1 MDNNLVT
8 EAINLTLFGMGFVFV
23 FLALMVVVTTMMSV
37 LVKRFQPNLNLAA
50 TQTLNCRVELMKRQK
65 QLLKKQSICIQRP
78 KESSMILFQAV
89 MNFITDV

>member
-1 MDNNLVT
+1 MDNNLVA

-50 TQTLNCRVELMKRQK
+50 TSSIELSSDIDERTEAIV
-65 QLLKKQSICIQRP
+65 KKAIKMHI
-78 KESSMILFQAV
+78 K
-89 MNFITDV
+89 T

>member
-1 MDNNLVT
+1 MDNNLLA

-50 TQTLNCRVELMKRQK
+50 TSNIELSSNIDEKTEAII
-65 QLLKKQSICIQRP
+65 KKAINMHT
-78 KESSMILFQAV
+78 K
-89 MNFITDV
+89 T

>member
-1 MDNNLVT
+1 MDNNLLA

-50 TQTLNCRVELMKRQK
+50 TANIELSSKIDEK
-65 QLLKKQSICIQRP
+65 TEAIIKKAI
-78 KESSMILFQAV
+78 KMH
-89 MNFITDV
+89 TKT

>member
-1 MDNNLVT
+1 MDNNLVA

-50 TQTLNCRVELMKRQK
+50 TSNIELSNNID
-65 QLLKKQSICIQRP
+65 KKTEAII
-78 KESSMILFQAV
+78 KKAIKMH
-89 MNFITDV
+89 TKT

>member
-1 MDNNLVT
+1 MDNNLVA

-50 TQTLNCRVELMKRQK
+50 TASIELSSGIDEKTEAII
-65 QLLKKQSICIQRP
+65 KKAIHMHI
-78 KESSMILFQAV
+78 K
-89 MNFITDV
+89 N